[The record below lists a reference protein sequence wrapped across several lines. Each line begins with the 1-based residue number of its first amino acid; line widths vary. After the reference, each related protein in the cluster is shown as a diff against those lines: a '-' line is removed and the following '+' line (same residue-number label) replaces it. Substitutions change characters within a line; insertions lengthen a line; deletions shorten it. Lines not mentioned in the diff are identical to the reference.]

1 MRLQIEVAGKTDV
14 GIVRKNNEDNY
25 GFDTRLGVFVLCD
38 GMGGQAAGEVA
49 SRLAIESVLNYFR
62 TAEPTGLFPVVGE
75 PDTGISQLGNAV
87 LSAIRLASTAVWEAA
102 VNNLNQ
108 TGMGS
113 TLVLAAVRD
122 SMISIGHVG
131 DSRAYLLRRGE
142 LHQLTEDH
150 SLVME
155 QLRHGQITAEEAERS
170 PFQNII
176 MRALGAAETVT
187 PDTQDLIAT
196 ENDLVLLA
204 CDGLTKAVSD
214 AEIQSILTREA
225 NLAAAADLLIE
236 TAKRNQ
242 SDDNITCV
250 LIRFRQRPWYML
262 LGRTKHKYE
271 GPL

>member
-62 TAEPTGLFPVVGE
+62 TAERTGSFPIVGGSDE
-75 PDTGISQLGNAV
+75 RASQLGNAV
-87 LSAIRLASTAVWEAA
+87 LSSIRLANTAVWEAA
-102 VNNLNQ
+102 VNNANQ

-122 SMISIGHVG
+122 SIISIGHVG
-131 DSRAYLLRRGE
+131 DSRAYLLRNGE
-142 LHQLTEDH
+142 LRQLTEDH
-150 SLVME
+150 SLIME
-155 QLRHGQITAEEAERS
+155 QVRHGQITAEEAERS

-176 MRALGAAETVT
+176 MRALGAADTVT

-196 ENDLVLLA
+196 KDDLVLLA
-204 CDGLTKAVSD
+204 CDGLTKVVSN
-214 AEIQSILTREA
+214 AQMQSILTQETDLGA
-225 NLAAAADLLIE
+225 TADLLIQ
-236 TAKRNQ
+236 TAKQNQ

-250 LIRFRQRPWYML
+250 LIRFKQRPWYTL
-262 LGRTKHKYE
+262 LSRTKHHSQ